1 MEGDLLEF
9 QVICAFL
16 WQEETGSTVAWPSY
30 QRMVLE
36 VPGTAEMKSDMIEFL
51 RGNSKH
57 LFTNHVVHMLMVA
70 LTLFSGD
77 DVDKSVRGVHA
88 VAESMLRSHLASEE
102 ATASVLRCVSILPRM
117 AQLKQRMMVE
127 GTKQMQFQAAALH
140 N

>member
-36 VPGTAEMKSDMIEFL
+36 VAGTAEMKSDMIELL
-51 RGNSKH
+51 RANSNH

-70 LTLFSGD
+70 LTIFSGD
-77 DVDKSVRGVHA
+77 DIDRNVRQVHA
-88 VAESMLRSHLASEE
+88 FAESMLRVHLASEE
-102 ATASVLRCVSILPRM
+102 ATASVLRCVSVLPRM
-117 AQLKQRMMVE
+117 AQLKQRMKGM
-127 GTKQMQFQAAALH
+127 KQMHFQAAALH